1 MCQIIRLKCRA
12 SLGTAALR
20 TACFTLGDKL
30 IFKFSNFDYKLI
42 NCTRCGI
49 NNELFS
55 CSWYFSFNDFF
66 SFLFIYSLLFCII
79 YSQKYC
85 AMDFFNPNVYGTHQN
100 CGIMA
105 KIFCNYC

>member
-30 IFKFSNFDYKLI
+30 IFKLSNFDYKLM

-66 SFLFIYSLLFCII
+66 FLFAHLLFAVLYYLFTKILC
-79 YSQKYC
+79 
-85 AMDFFNPNVYGTHQN
+85 DGFFSIQMSMVHIKTVE
-100 CGIMA
+100 
-105 KIFCNYC
+105 